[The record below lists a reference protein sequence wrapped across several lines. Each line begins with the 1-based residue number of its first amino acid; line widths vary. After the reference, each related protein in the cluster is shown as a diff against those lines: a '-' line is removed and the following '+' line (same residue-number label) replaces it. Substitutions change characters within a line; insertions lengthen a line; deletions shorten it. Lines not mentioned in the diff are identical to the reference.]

1 MDELD
6 LLLDTLD
13 TTAPEGATV
22 VKAEDPDEFATLALE
37 EFTSASNPKDKL
49 EALRLLVR
57 LMGK

>member
-13 TTAPEGATV
+13 TTAPSGATV
-22 VKAEDPDEFATLALE
+22 SRADDTDEFAALALE

-57 LMGK
+57 LMK